1 MNIPLNIDWQQI
13 LLHLLNFAIL
23 AGGLYLLLFKPVK
36 AFMEKR
42 ESYYQN
48 MDSEAKQKLQD
59 AEALK
64 DSYTR
69 QLDSAAQEIAQK
81 KADAQKA
88 IEASRSEQLKAAKDE
103 ADRILQAARANTE
116 REHDKMLRDAQKEMA
131 DLAVIAAEK
140 LLLKGEGSPYEQFLN
155 AANAGKRGE
164 PDA

>member
-131 DLAVIAAEK
+131 DLAVTAAEK

-155 AANAGKRGE
+155 AVNAGKRGE

>member
-48 MDSEAKQKLQD
+48 MDSEAKQKLQN

-131 DLAVIAAEK
+131 DLAVTAAEK

>member
-88 IEASRSEQLKAAKDE
+88 IEASCSEQLKAAKDE

-131 DLAVIAAEK
+131 DLAVTAAEK